1 MFKTV
6 ARYEEEGLGFPY
18 PVILIDS
25 AEAETA
31 EDGTVIGISVPNLEG
46 LAAAV
51 AVSRA
56 LHPWQLAGEE
66 VRALRHILD
75 LSGRAMAQA
84 LDMDHTTLSRWE
96 NGRQTVGAWAD
107 KQVRLITLLALHD
120 RVPGLNADPKD
131 ALSLKVVARPPGAWP
146 VFHMHRVAIATGE
159 PGLPAWDSVN
169 LAA

>member
-1 MFKTV
+1 MFTTM

-25 AEAETA
+25 AEAELA
-31 EDGTVIGISVPNLEG
+31 EDGSVIGISVPNLEG

-96 NGRQTVGAWAD
+96 NGKQSVGAWAD
-107 KQVRLITLLALHD
+107 KQVRYITLLALHD
-120 RVPGLNADPKD
+120 RVPGLHADPK
-131 ALSLKVVARPPGAWP
+131 AVLSLKVVPRPPGAWP
-146 VFHMHRVAIATGE
+146 VFHMQRVVDAAGVS
-159 PGLPAWDSVN
+159 GLPGWDGAS